1 MISHLSVKNFALIDT
16 LTADFYEGLNIITG
30 ETGAGKSI
38 IIEAISMALGNRAD
52 TTYIRSGKDKA
63 IIQLVID
70 IKSPSVLDVL
80 EENDIQIDNNTLIIT
95 REIFT
100 SGKSICKIN
109 DTLVTVSLLNK
120 ICSKIVDI
128 HGQYD
133 HQSLLNSENHLNLI
147 DSYDSA
153 VIEKAKIKFQ
163 ETYSEYTHLYNDLNK
178 LIKAKDDFE
187 RKKDFL
193 QYELNEISAACLIPG
208 EDESLQQSLNIL
220 QNSEKIFQNLSISY
234 DLIFGDEDDVISKL
248 GKASSLLKEIAV
260 YDSRFASIES
270 GIIDNLYQ
278 LESICEDI
286 RKYKDSIQ
294 YSPHQLDEI
303 QERLELINML
313 KKKYGNSIEKI
324 LEYKEKIQK
333 ELQVIENADDS
344 INDLES
350 KLKEIELTLKK
361 ESEELSNLRKKAA
374 LRIEEAIS
382 KELMELNFNHADF
395 VVYFRTNMDSQG
407 NLIYSP
413 NGTDIVEFLIS
424 TNKGEPVKP
433 LTKIASGG
441 EISRI
446 MLAFKR
452 IIGDFDGISTMIFD
466 EIDNGISGA
475 TASIVGKKLAQI
487 SKNHQIICI
496 THLPQ
501 IAVMG
506 NQNYLITK
514 KSDTDSTQTIL
525 KELSEPETIEE
536 IARMLGGEKIS
547 SAAIKN
553 AEDMLNQ
560 SKVFYSTIS

>member
-1 MISHLSVKNFALIDT
+1 MISHISVKNFALIDT

-30 ETGAGKSI
+30 ETGSGKSI

-70 IKSPSVLDVL
+70 IKSPSVLDLL
-80 EENDIQIDNNTLIIT
+80 EENDIIMDNNSLIIT

-120 ICSKIVDI
+120 ICGKIVDI

-153 VIEKAKIKFQ
+153 IIEKAKNKFQ
-163 ETYSEYTHLYNDLNK
+163 DTYSEYIHLYNDLNK

-187 RKKDFL
+187 RKKDYL

-208 EDESLQQSLNIL
+208 EDASLQQSLNIL
-220 QNSEKIFQNLSISY
+220 QNSEKIFRNLSISY

-260 YDSRFASIES
+260 YDPKFASIES
-270 GIIDNLYQ
+270 KVLDNLYQ
-278 LESICEDI
+278 LEDICEDI

-324 LEYKEKIQK
+324 LEYKEKIQN

-344 INDLES
+344 INELKS
-350 KLKEIELTLKK
+350 KLTVIESDLKK
-361 ESEELSNLRKKAA
+361 ESEELSNLRKKSAH
-374 LRIEEAIS
+374 RIEEAIS
-382 KELMELNFNHADF
+382 KELMELNFDHAEF
-395 VVYFRTNMDSQG
+395 VVYFKTNIDSQG

-433 LTKIASGG
+433 LAKIASGG

-506 NQNYLITK
+506 NHNYFITK

-547 SAAIKN
+547 AAAIKN

-560 SKVFYSTIS
+560 SKVFYNAIS